1 MFEFP
6 TEDRLVKV
14 AAHGMQI
21 RVTVNLINQDTHLN

>member
-21 RVTVNLINQDTHLN
+21 RVTVNRINQGTDPN